1 LSIVSENNIQYINI
15 SFTYSLVETYQET
28 TPNMSAP
35 QNSAPTRQL
44 PPLCDSCQ
52 YCQNCDPN
60 PGQPTQRLRF
70 CEHGLGR
77 TAIKP
82 ASHQDCPA
90 TASLRRSTNPAPQS
104 HIPAATP
111 NARVPSDQSSQRQR
125 RQDDNARRGTEY
137 INLLTNEEAR
147 AQYGNNYN
155 NYGVLPQRAW
165 VPLVEG
171 PVRFEGLVTSG
182 KARVHGGNIYN
193 NYGYG
198 YAPPTD
204 EEPEIAPHLG

>member
-90 TASLRRSTNPAPQS
+90 TASLRRSANPAPQS
-104 HIPAATP
+104 HIPAAIP
-111 NARVPSDQSSQRQR
+111 SASVPSDQSSQHQR
-125 RQDDNARRGTEY
+125 RQDETARRGTEY

-147 AQYGNNYN
+147 AQYGKTYH
-155 NYGVLPQRAW
+155 YKEVPQHLP
-165 VPLVEG
+165 VEG
-171 PVRFEGLVTSG
+171 PVRYEGLVTSG
-182 KARVHGGNIYN
+182 NARVFGGNSYTF
-193 NYGYG
+193 GYAPPG
-198 YAPPTD
+198 YAPPTT
-204 EEPEIAPHLG
+204 EEGEIAPHLG